1 MTRREGPPQAPRR
14 EPEGDRSASRGDART
29 GPSDLKATRALR
41 GALAGYALTA
51 GLCLV
56 VVLGLFVRARNVRAH
71 ETMITAAAERVAQ
84 LAAAVARQGAAR
96 PLEEAG
102 TSPGVVEAYVV
113 SESVVTSKKYPF
125 LKSLRVAA
133 HSEPRRGHKPLADK
147 DVFDVIAAGSRG
159 LAGAPRPGPAV
170 RLRHGPQP
178 RLVAVAPLQAAGRA
192 RAAVL
197 VLTPDARPAPLPV
210 TLWIILLGG
219 AVLAALAGRV
229 VPATRHVVVGLLG
242 LGFLA
247 YGLALVRPLG
257 APTPLPWLIGAAVV
271 VVALAAS
278 GVKGYGGRLLGGLAE
293 HRHAA
298 SYVGPALLSMALLVL
313 VPFVV
318 GVGMAF
324 FDHRHGSYSFAGVR
338 NFVEILS
345 GGGHKLTDP
354 LNFWFTLVVTLAWTL
369 VNVLFHTTIGLAMA
383 LVLRQPW
390 LQLKGIYR
398 VLLIVPW
405 AVPNYITA
413 LIWKGMFHQQYGAV
427 NHVLGAFGITPISWF
442 SSFFTSFTAN
452 VVTNTWLGFPFMMVI
467 ALGALQ
473 SIPSD
478 IYEAA
483 EVDGATRWQQFT
495 QLTLPLLRPALFPAI
510 TLGCIW
516 TFNQFN
522 IIYLVSRG
530 EPGGSTNI
538 LVTEAYRWAFERGER
553 YGLAAAYAVLIFV
566 VLLGLSWVNT
576 RVSRA
581 TEGIYE

>member
-1 MTRREGPPQAPRR
+1 
-14 EPEGDRSASRGDART
+14 
-29 GPSDLKATRALR
+29 
-41 GALAGYALTA
+41 
-51 GLCLV
+51 
-56 VVLGLFVRARNVRAH
+56 
-71 ETMITAAAERVAQ
+71 
-84 LAAAVARQGAAR
+84 
-96 PLEEAG
+96 
-102 TSPGVVEAYVV
+102 
-113 SESVVTSKKYPF
+113 
-125 LKSLRVAA
+125 
-133 HSEPRRGHKPLADK
+133 
-147 DVFDVIAAGSRG
+147 
-159 LAGAPRPGPAV
+159 
-170 RLRHGPQP
+170 
-178 RLVAVAPLQAAGRA
+178 
-192 RAAVL
+192 
-197 VLTPDARPAPLPV
+197 
-210 TLWIILLGG
+210 
-219 AVLAALAGRV
+219 
-229 VPATRHVVVGLLG
+229 VVGLFG

-247 YGLALVRPLG
+247 WGFVLVTRPFCG
-257 APTPLPWLIGAAVV
+257 AVGGSLPWLVGAAVV
-271 VVALAAS
+271 VVALAAL
-278 GVKGYGGRLLGGLAE
+278 GVKGYGGRLLAGLGE
-293 HRHAA
+293 HRYAA
-298 SYVGPALLSMALLVL
+298 GYITPALLGMAVLVL

-324 FDHRHGSYSFAGVR
+324 FDHRHGSYTFVGVR

-345 GGGHKLTDP
+345 GGGHAITDP
-354 LNFWFTLVVTLAWTL
+354 LNFWFTLAVTLAWTF
-369 VNVLFHTTIGLAMA
+369 VNVIFHTTIGLAMA
-383 LVLRQPW
+383 MVLKQPW
-390 LQLKGIYR
+390 LQLRGIYR

-405 AVPNYITA
+405 AVPSYITA

-427 NHVLGAFGITPISWF
+427 NHVLGAFGITPVSWF

-483 EVDGATRWQQFT
+483 DVDGASRWQQFT

-553 YGLAAAYAVLIFV
+553 YGLAAAYAVLIFL
-566 VLLGLSWVNT
+566 VLLGWSWINN
-576 RVSRA
+576 RVAKA

>member
-1 MTRREGPPQAPRR
+1 VTRE
-14 EPEGDRSASRGDART
+14 
-29 GPSDLKATRALR
+29 LR
-41 GALAGYALTA
+41 GALVGYALTA
-51 GLCLV
+51 GLCLAL
-56 VVLGLFVRARNVRAH
+56 VLGLFVRARNVRAH
-71 ETMITAAAERVAQ
+71 DVMVADAAERAQQ
-84 LAAAVARQGAAR
+84 LAAAVARQGAR
-96 PLEEAG
+96 GPLDEAKK
-102 TSPGVVEAYVV
+102 SPGFVEAYVV
-113 SESVVTSKKYPF
+113 SESVVTSQKYPF
-125 LKSLRVAA
+125 LKSLRVAV
-133 HSEPRRGHKPLADK
+133 HSEIRRSGKPLADK
-147 DVFDVIAAGSRG
+147 DVYDVIAAGGR
-159 LAGAPRPGPAV
+159 GPASAPSPAPTV
-170 RLRHGPQP
+170 RLRAGHPA
-178 RLVAVAPLQAAGRA
+178 RLVAVAPLHATGRT

-197 VLTPDARPAPLPV
+197 VLNADPRPAPLPA
-210 TLWIILLGG
+210 TLWVILLAG
-219 AVLAALAGRV
+219 AVAAALAGRFA
-229 VPATRHVVVGLLG
+229 PRARHVVIGLSG
-242 LGFLA
+242 LGVLA

-257 APTPLPWLIGAAVV
+257 GAPLPWLVGGAVA
-271 VVALAAS
+271 VVALAAA
-278 GVKGYGGRLLGGLAE
+278 GLKGYGGRLAGGLSE
-293 HRHAA
+293 HRYAA
-298 SYVGPALLSMALLVL
+298 GYIGPALLGMAVLVL

-324 FDHRHGSYSFAGVR
+324 FDHRHGSYNFIGVT

-345 GGGHKLTDP
+345 GGGHKITDP
-354 LNFWFTLVVTLAWTL
+354 LNFWFTLVVTLAWTF
-369 VNVLFHTTIGLAMA
+369 VNVLFHTAIGLGMA

-390 LQLKGIYR
+390 LQLKGAYR
-398 VLLIVPW
+398 VLLIIPW

-427 NHVLGAFGITPISWF
+427 NHVLGAFGISPISWF

-473 SIPSD
+473 SIPAD

-483 EVDGATRWQQFT
+483 DVDGATRWQQFT

-576 RVSRA
+576 RVSKA

>member
-1 MTRREGPPQAPRR
+1 MTRTGASP
-14 EPEGDRSASRGDART
+14 GSAV
-29 GPSDLKATRALR
+29 R
-41 GALAGYALTA
+41 GALVAYALTA

-56 VVLGLFVRARNVRAH
+56 VVLSLFVRARNVRAR
-71 ETMITAAAERVAQ
+71 EAMITTAAAQVEQ
-84 LAAAVARQGAAR
+84 FAASVARQGADRAINEVR
-96 PLEEAG
+96 GL
-102 TSPGVVEAYVV
+102 PGFREAYVV
-113 SESVVTSKKYPF
+113 SESVVTSQKYPF
-125 LKSLRVAA
+125 LKSLRVAV
-133 HSEPRRGHKPLADK
+133 HSEKRRGHKALADK
-147 DVFDVIAAGSRG
+147 EVFDVVAAGGRG
-159 LAGAPRPGPAV
+159 LVGAPRPGPAV
-170 RLRHGPQP
+170 RLSPGPTP
-178 RLVAVAPLQAAGRA
+178 RLLAVAPLQAAGRA

-197 VLTPDARPAPLPV
+197 VFTPAPQPAPLPTAV
-210 TLWIILLGG
+210 WLALLAG
-219 AVLAALAGRV
+219 AVLVAVTGRLAPR
-229 VPATRHVVVGLLG
+229 ARHVVVGLVG

-247 YGLALVRPLG
+247 CGLALLRPLAVG
-257 APTPLPWLIGAAVV
+257 NPLPWLVGTGVV
-271 VVALAAS
+271 VVALAAL
-278 GVKGYGGRLLGGLAE
+278 GLRGHGGRLLDGLSE
-293 HRHAA
+293 HRYAW
-298 SYVGPALLSMALLVL
+298 SYIAPALLGMAVLVL

-324 FDHRHGSYSFAGVR
+324 FDHRHGSYTFLGVR

-345 GGGHKLTDP
+345 GGGHRITDP
-354 LNFWFTLVVTLAWTL
+354 LNFWFTLAVTLAWTFI
-369 VNVLFHTTIGLAMA
+369 NVFFHTTIGLAMA

-398 VLLIVPW
+398 VLLIIPW

-427 NHVLGAFGITPISWF
+427 NNVLGLFGITPISWF

-452 VVTNTWLGFPFMMVI
+452 VVTNSWLGFPFMMVI

-530 EPGGSTNI
+530 EPGGATNI

-553 YGLAAAYAVLIFV
+553 YGLAAAYAVLIFI
-566 VLLGLSWVNT
+566 VLLGWSWVNN
-576 RVSRA
+576 RVAKA
-581 TEGIYE
+581 TEGLYE

>member
-1 MTRREGPPQAPRR
+1 MTRE
-14 EPEGDRSASRGDART
+14 
-29 GPSDLKATRALR
+29 LR
-41 GALAGYALTA
+41 GALVGYALTA

-56 VVLGLFVRARNVRAH
+56 VVLSLFVRARNLRAH
-71 ETMITAAAERVAQ
+71 DAMVDAASERAREFAKAITR
-84 LAAAVARQGAAR
+84 RGAAR
-96 PLEEAG
+96 PLDELRG
-102 TSPGVVEAYVV
+102 RPGLLEAYVV
-113 SESVVTSKKYPF
+113 NESVVTSQKYPF
-125 LKSLRVAA
+125 LKSLRVAL
-133 HSEPRRGHKPLADK
+133 HSEKRRSGKPLADK
-147 DVFDVIAAGSRG
+147 EVFDIIVAGGRRIAPDVGPPALVS
-159 LAGAPRPGPAV
+159 LRPGPPPSV
-170 RLRHGPQP
+170 
-178 RLVAVAPLQAAGRA
+178 VAVAPLEGAGRA

-197 VLTPDARPAPLPV
+197 AFAAAPRPAPLPTTV
-210 TLWIILLGG
+210 WLILLGG
-219 AVLAALAGRV
+219 AVLAALAGRFA
-229 VPATRHVVVGLLG
+229 PRARHVVIGLFG

-247 YGLALVRPLG
+247 YGLMLVRPL
-257 APTPLPWLIGAAVV
+257 APAAPLPWIIGAAVV
-271 VVALAAS
+271 VVALAAA
-278 GVKGYGGRLLGGLAE
+278 GLKGYGGRLLEGLGE
-293 HRHAA
+293 HRYAA
-298 SYVGPALLSMALLVL
+298 SYIGPALLGMVVLVL

-324 FDHRHGSYSFAGVR
+324 FDHRHGSYTFVGVG

-345 GGGHKLTDP
+345 GGGHKITDP
-354 LNFWFTLVVTLAWTL
+354 LNFWFTLGVTLAWTFI
-369 VNVLFHTTIGLAMA
+369 NVFFHTTIGLAMA
-383 LVLRQPW
+383 MVLKQPW

-427 NHVLGAFGITPISWF
+427 NHVLGVFGITPISWF

-483 EVDGATRWQQFT
+483 DVDGATRWQQFT

-553 YGLAAAYAVLIFV
+553 YGLAAAYAVLIFL
-566 VLLGLSWVNT
+566 VLLGWSWVNN
-576 RVSRA
+576 RVARA
-581 TEGIYE
+581 TEGLYE